1 MSKDPIITDVL
12 IIGSGI
18 AGLTAAY
25 ILGNENINTIVI
37 SKERK
42 ASETNTLYAQGGI
55 VTLGPDDDPELLKK
69 DIISAGAGISNPEAV
84 DIVVNR
90 GVKLVKEIL
99 IDKLNVPFSKDE
111 NGEYLYTK
119 EGNHSCRRILFAKDE
134 TGKAIESTFA
144 ESVKKLKSVELL
156 TGATAIDLIT
166 RHHHSTNPLSLYKE
180 AEVMGAYVLLQKE
193 KKVIRIFAKA
203 VILASG
209 GLGRIFLHTTNP
221 PVARGD
227 GYAMAYRAGA
237 NLINME
243 YVQFHPTSFYHRDA
257 DSFLI
262 SEAVRGEGAVLI
274 NRKGEAFMKNYSK
287 QKDLAPRD
295 VVTRAIYEE
304 MLKNGDHYVLLDL
317 SNIKVDVKDRFPH
330 IYETCKKY
338 GVDISKEPIP
348 VVPAAHYSC
357 GGVKVDT
364 RGRTTLKRL
373 YAAGEVSCTGLHGA
387 NRLAS
392 TSLLEGL
399 SWGYFAAEDILN
411 SKEIIGEEPAFNEI
425 PPWKYPSKP
434 EKIDPALI
442 VQDWNLI
449 RSTMWNYAGII
460 RTTRR
465 LNRAKSDLE
474 YLKHRIE
481 KFYKSAEVVD
491 SIIGLRN
498 SVQTALLVIYS
509 AYFNKISRGA
519 HYIIDN
525 GG

>member
-1 MSKDPIITDVL
+1 MKDPISTDVL

-25 ILGNENINTIVI
+25 FLGKENIDTIVI
-37 SKERK
+37 SKEK
-42 ASETNTLYAQGGI
+42 ELSESNTLYAQGGI
-55 VTLGPDDDPELLKK
+55 VTLGPNDDPELLKK
-69 DIISAGAGISNPEAV
+69 DIISAGAGISNPDAV
-84 DIVVNR
+84 EIIVKR
-90 GVKLVKEIL
+90 GVNLVKSFL
-99 IDKLNVPFSKDE
+99 IDELNVPFSKDE
-111 NGEYLYTK
+111 KGELLYTQ
-119 EGNHSCRRILFAKDE
+119 EGNHSRRRILFAKDE
-134 TGKAIESTFA
+134 TGKAIEKTLDKN
-144 ESVKKLKSVELL
+144 VRKLKTVKFL
-156 TGATAIDLIT
+156 TKATAIDLIT
-166 RHHHSTNPLSLYKE
+166 KHHHSTNPLSLYKD

-193 KKVIRIFAKA
+193 KKVVRIFSKA

-262 SEAVRGEGAVLI
+262 SEAVRGEGAILI

-287 QKDLAPRD
+287 LKDLAPRD

-317 SNIKVDVKDRFPH
+317 SNIKIDVKDRFPH
-330 IYETCKKY
+330 IYETCKRY
-338 GVDISKEPIP
+338 GVDITKEPIP

-411 SKEIIGEEPAFNEI
+411 SSEILKETPPFNEI
-425 PPWKYPSKP
+425 PPWKYPAKP

-449 RSTMWNYAGII
+449 RSTMWNYSGII
-460 RTTRR
+460 RTTKR
-465 LNRAKSDLE
+465 LSRAKSDLE

-509 AYFNKISRGA
+509 AYFNKKSRGA

-525 GG
+525 GE